1 MNILDRYIIKKVL
14 STFFFVVLILSAIIV
29 AIDLTEKMDKFSKNN
44 LTSGAILDYYGDFI
58 PWIAGLLTPITV
70 FIAIVYV
77 TSRLAAHT
85 EIIAMLSGG
94 MSFNRLLLPYFV
106 SAAVIAGITF
116 VLNGWIIP
124 RSNRD
129 RLSFEMQYLK
139 NRFYYDKRNI
149 HMQIQPNIYLYMNSF
164 NNQSNVGYQFSL
176 ERFADNR
183 LAEKLT
189 ADHIQ
194 WDSLKQ
200 AWTLHYWTIRHVDD
214 LFQAHDLTTGHFKK
228 TGETMDTVLTITP
241 VDFANDERNYDGMTI
256 PELAQHIKKL
266 RFRGSTG
273 VEVFEVEQNIRFAA
287 PVTIFILV
295 FMGVLVSARK
305 SRGGTG
311 FQIALGFLLSFV
323 FILFFMLTRTFA
335 ETGSLSPAAAAWLPN
350 SVFALLSL
358 AMYRYVPR

>member
-1 MNILDRYIIKKVL
+1 MKILDRYIIQKVL

-29 AIDLTEKMDKFSKNN
+29 AIDLTEKIDKFSKNN
-44 LTSGAILDYYGDFI
+44 LSSAAILQYYGDFI

-70 FIAIVYV
+70 FISIVYV

-94 MSFNRLLLPYFV
+94 MSFNRLLLPYFI
-106 SAAVIAGITF
+106 SAAIIAGITF
-116 VLNGWIIP
+116 FLNGWIIP
-124 RSNRD
+124 RSNQD

-149 HMQIQPNIYLYMNSF
+149 HMQIQPNVYLYMNSF
-164 NNQSNVGYQFSL
+164 NNQSNIGYQFSL
-176 ERFADNR
+176 ERFDENR
-183 LAEKLT
+183 LMEKLT

-194 WDSLKQ
+194 WDSVKQ
-200 AWTLHYWTIRHVDD
+200 GWTLNYWTYRKVDD
-214 LFQAHDLTTGHFKK
+214 LFQTTGLPASGHKK
-228 TGETMDTVLTITP
+228 TGQTMDTVLAITP
-241 VDFANDERNYDGMTI
+241 TDFANDDRKYDGMTI
-256 PELAQHIKKL
+256 PELSEHIEKL

-273 VEVFEVEQNIRFAA
+273 VEVFEVERDIRYAA
-287 PVTIFILV
+287 PFTIFILV
-295 FMGVLVSARK
+295 FMGVIVSARK

-311 FQIALGFLLSFV
+311 FQIALGFFLSFV

-335 ETGSLSPAAAAWLPN
+335 EAGSLTPAAAAWLPN

-358 AMYRYVPR
+358 GMYRYVPR